1 MAHVEIDKYFSLFLK
16 GFEEFS
22 QPDLSLIVPL
32 RYFKLYTLLYKILLT
47 TFKENLHFTKFSAKV
62 DTNCFTAGL

>member
-1 MAHVEIDKYFSLFLK
+1 MVYVVIDKYFSLFLK

-32 RYFKLYTLLYKILLT
+32 IYKTSIFL
-47 TFKENLHFTKFSAKV
+47 
-62 DTNCFTAGL
+62 